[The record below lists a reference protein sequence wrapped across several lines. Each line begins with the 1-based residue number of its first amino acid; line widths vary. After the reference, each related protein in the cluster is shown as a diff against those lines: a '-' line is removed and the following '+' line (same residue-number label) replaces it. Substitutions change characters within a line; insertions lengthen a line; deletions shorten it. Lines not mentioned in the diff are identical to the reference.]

1 MALLCQCS
9 ILLQAGRAMEASGQ
23 TALIAICIA
32 VVVAAL
38 AFAGYILVRNNRD
51 QRPEDQLSLGD
62 FFFVSKDDLVTPKK
76 AAGRLAKVNAEGKPA
91 AAAER
96 ATPALKISN
105 MRIEPATARPGDMV
119 TIWFD
124 ATNLDV
130 SQIGH
135 QVILKIND
143 RIFNVRQ
150 ISILSNTIMHLNFKV
165 LIMEPGSY
173 AADVNG
179 SSGIFTVEQ

>member
-1 MALLCQCS
+1 MTLLYQCS
-9 ILLQAGRAMEASGQ
+9 MLLQAGRAMEASGQ
-23 TALIAICIA
+23 AALIAICIV

-38 AFAGYILVRNNRD
+38 AFAGYILVRNNSD

-62 FFFVSKDDLVTPKK
+62 FFFVSKDDLDTPKK
-76 AAGRLAKVNAEGKPA
+76 ADSRLAEVNAEGKQT

-105 MRIEPATARPGDMV
+105 MRIEPVTARPGEIV

-124 ATNLDV
+124 ATNLDS

-143 RIFNVRQ
+143 RIFNLRQ
-150 ISILSNTIMHLNFKV
+150 VSILPNTILHLNFKV
-165 LIMEPGSY
+165 LITEPGSY